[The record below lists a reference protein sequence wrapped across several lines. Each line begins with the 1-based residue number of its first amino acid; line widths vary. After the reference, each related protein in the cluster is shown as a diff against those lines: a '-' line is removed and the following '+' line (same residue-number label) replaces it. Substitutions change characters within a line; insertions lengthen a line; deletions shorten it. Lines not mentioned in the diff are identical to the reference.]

1 MVIDPM
7 LWIFT
12 FERRYHGGA
21 AAGPFV
27 NGRYFLLVWLSSQT
41 GILTASFLR
50 VIDHTQP
57 DTHIW

>member
-27 NGRYFLLVWLSSQT
+27 NGRYYLLVWLSSQT
-41 GILTASFLR
+41 GI
-50 VIDHTQP
+50 
-57 DTHIW
+57 